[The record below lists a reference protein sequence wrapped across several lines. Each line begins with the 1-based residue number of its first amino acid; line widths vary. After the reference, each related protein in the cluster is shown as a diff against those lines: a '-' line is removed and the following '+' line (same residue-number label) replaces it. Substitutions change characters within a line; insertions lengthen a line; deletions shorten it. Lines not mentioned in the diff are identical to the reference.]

1 MKLLAVALTALL
13 PAWAATAVDVERAK
27 TIGSL
32 SAPVR
37 LELFSD
43 FQCPGC
49 KAFHDQVLPSL
60 LKDYISAG
68 KVYLVQKEFP
78 LQGHQ
83 YSREAANLAVA
94 AAHIGKYHAVADAIF
109 YNQALW
115 SLNGKVWDSAAK
127 ALTPAE
133 QKQVLA
139 LSKDPAVTGQVQQE
153 LNTAQSLKIPET
165 PTIFV
170 VKGAKRYMFQGPNR
184 DNYMLLRSLI
194 DGLLK

>member
-1 MKLLAVALTALL
+1 MKLLAVALTALI
-13 PAWAATAVDVERAK
+13 PAWSAATVDVERAK
-27 TIGSL
+27 TIGNP

-49 KAFHDQVLPSL
+49 KAFHDQVLPTL
-60 LKDYISAG
+60 MRDYISTG

-83 YSREAANLAVA
+83 YSREAANIAMA
-94 AAHIGKYHAVADAIF
+94 AAHINKYQAVADAIF
-109 YNQALW
+109 YGQALW
-115 SLNGKVWDSAAK
+115 ALTGKVWDSAAK

-153 LNTAQSLKIPET
+153 LNTATSLKVPET
-165 PTIFV
+165 PTLFV
-170 VKGAKRYMFQGPNR
+170 VKGAKRYMFRGPNR
-184 DNYMLLRSLI
+184 DNYTLLRSLI
-194 DGLLK
+194 DGQLK